1 MESFLSRVTEKTFP
15 WASWCHVTP
24 SGLHLTNFSF
34 FLFKKEYLYR
44 RFEFWRQ
51 NSSAFSWDEFKLII
65 TNQKKTKVVK
75 IVIDNKKSQNYHF
88 YFKQER
94 YIQIHRYETKIA
106 HLPIYL
112 WHWNSIPIINP
123 AVFWR
128 SVWGRYGLNLSL
140 VYANSYKIW
149 SVWVFCCF
157 LEVGMSLNLSLVY
170 ANSYNIWLVWV
181 FCCFLGGRY
190 EVGMAWI
197 DS

>member
-24 SGLHLTNFSF
+24 TGLHLTNFSF
-34 FLFKKEYLYR
+34 FPFKKEYLYR

-51 NSSAFSWDEFKLII
+51 NSSAFSWHEFKLII

-112 WHWNSIPIINP
+112 WHWNLLFESVIKNKSSKIFRYKDMMWQLSEKYFNRIN
-123 AVFWR
+123 ATKAACNR
-128 SVWGRYGLNLSL
+128 N
-140 VYANSYKIW
+140 
-149 SVWVFCCF
+149 
-157 LEVGMSLNLSLVY
+157 
-170 ANSYNIWLVWV
+170 
-181 FCCFLGGRY
+181 
-190 EVGMAWI
+190 
-197 DS
+197 